1 MVTQAKSPATAWAF
15 RARFRRAAFGWA
27 GTKLA
32 ISRIEEALA
41 EIRAVA
47 RHDQAA
53 AAEGAVLLLE
63 KISLALCQVDSSS
76 GSLGNATYLAVQTLV
91 PFIAGAQVTDAV
103 RVKWLERLFTAIQD
117 DDPPYIE
124 SLGDHWGDLC
134 ASIELASRW
143 ADDLVP
149 LLRRAQAERKRGV
162 FAWVSG
168 SSVCYSALFKA
179 GRHEE
184 LLGLL
189 EGDRDP
195 LWPYRVWGG
204 RVLLARAQVDEA
216 IAYMAGRGS
225 HDAPQAALAEFAEEA
240 LLKAGRRT
248 EAYAR
253 YAIGANQANSKLA
266 TYRAIAKKYP
276 EIAPDQLLSDLIQSM
291 PGDEGKW
298 FATAKSLKRFELAT
312 ALAWLSPCDPKTL
325 TRAAR
330 DHLASQPTF
339 ATEVALAAL
348 HWISLGHGYDLT
360 AMDAREAYRFALD
373 AAQSV
378 DHSRQIESRLKQ
390 VLSEDRPMTPWLRR
404 ALNMDSTSH

>member
-1 MVTQAKSPATAWAF
+1 M
-15 RARFRRAAFGWA
+15 
-27 GTKLA
+27 
-32 ISRIEEALA
+32 
-41 EIRAVA
+41 
-47 RHDQAA
+47 
-53 AAEGAVLLLE
+53 LE
-63 KISLALCQVDSSS
+63 KISPALCQVDSSS
-76 GSLGNATYLAVQTLV
+76 GALGNATFSAVQTLV
-91 PFIAGAQVTDAV
+91 PFIAGAQVADAV

-134 ASIELASRW
+134 FSIELASRW

-179 GRHEE
+179 GRHDE
-184 LLGLL
+184 LLSLL

-195 LWPYRVWGG
+195 IWPYRVWGG
-204 RVLLARAQVDEA
+204 RVLLARGQVDEA

-225 HDAPQAALAEFAEEA
+225 HDAPQAALAEFAEDA

-253 YAIGANQANSKLA
+253 HAIDANQANSKLA
-266 TYRAIAKKYP
+266 TFRAITKKYP

-298 FATAKSLKRFELAT
+298 FATAKALKRFELAT
-312 ALAWLSPCDPKTL
+312 ALAWRSPCDPKTL

-339 ATEVALAAL
+339 AAEVALAAL
-348 HWISLGHGYDLT
+348 HWISMGHGYDLT
-360 AMDAREAYRFALD
+360 AMDAREAHRFALD

-378 DHSRQIESRLKQ
+378 DHSQQIESRLNQ

-404 ALNMDSTSH
+404 ALGMHSKAH

>member
-1 MVTQAKSPATAWAF
+1 MVTKTKVPATAWAF

-63 KISLALCQVDSSS
+63 KISPALCQVDSSS
-76 GSLGNATYLAVQTLV
+76 GALGNATCSAVRALV
-91 PFIAGAQVTDAV
+91 PFIAGAQVADAL
-103 RVKWLERLFTAIQD
+103 RAKWLERLFAAIQD

-124 SLGDHWGDLC
+124 SLGDHWGELC
-134 ASIELASRW
+134 VSIELASRW

-149 LLRRAQAERKRGV
+149 LLRRAQAERTRGV

-179 GRHEE
+179 ERHDE
-184 LLGLL
+184 LLSLL
-189 EGDRDP
+189 DGGDLDP
-195 LWPYRVWGG
+195 FWPYRVWGG
-204 RVLLARAQVDEA
+204 RVLLARGQVDEA
-216 IAYMAGRGS
+216 IAYMAGRVS
-225 HDAPQAALAEFAEEA
+225 HDAPQAALAEFAEDA
-240 LLKAGRRT
+240 LLKVGRHI

-253 YAIGANQANSKLA
+253 YAIEANQANSKLA
-266 TYRAIAKKYP
+266 TFRAIAKKYP
-276 EIAPDQLLSDLIQSM
+276 EIAPDQLLSDLINSM

-312 ALAWLSPCDPKTL
+312 VLAWRSPCDPKTL

-330 DHLASQPTF
+330 DHLSSQPTF
-339 ATEVALAAL
+339 AAEVALAAL
-348 HWISLGHGYDLT
+348 HWMSMGHGYDLT

-373 AAQSV
+373 AAQSA
-378 DHSRQIESRLKQ
+378 DHCQQIESRLKQ
-390 VLSEDRPMTPWLRR
+390 MLSEDRPMTQWLRW
-404 ALNMDSTSH
+404 ALG